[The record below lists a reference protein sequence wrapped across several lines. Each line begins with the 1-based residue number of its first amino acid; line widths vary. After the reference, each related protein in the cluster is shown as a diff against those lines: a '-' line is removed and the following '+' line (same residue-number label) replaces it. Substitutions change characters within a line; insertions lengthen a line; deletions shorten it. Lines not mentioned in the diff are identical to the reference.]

1 MSPNLYFL
9 LLETRHRSFRFL
21 SRALHPLLD
30 SFLNGRILSVFF
42 YFSFSFSICPYF
54 ALSSPRL
61 SLNTTPLLGLC
72 FMRCDSWSLVAE
84 AGRVD
89 WNVKLC
95 IQPAAAG
102 FVEDLNSL
110 HPYSTSY
117 TGTAFIMLSW
127 HESAELEGGE
137 SGEREKITL

>member
-1 MSPNLYFL
+1 M
-9 LLETRHRSFRFL
+9 
-21 SRALHPLLD
+21 
-30 SFLNGRILSVFF
+30 
-42 YFSFSFSICPYF
+42 
-54 ALSSPRL
+54 
-61 SLNTTPLLGLC
+61 
-72 FMRCDSWSLVAE
+72 
-84 AGRVD
+84 D

-137 SGEREKITL
+137 REKITL